1 MVHPNVLSHSS
12 AFLLGWTP
20 ASRPGKINNFYA
32 GYAGLTP
39 TDRYAALGGGWTGE
53 LSFGFLNALDLLGED
68 FMGRRVHP

>member
-1 MVHPNVLSHSS
+1 MNRLESVKAAVV
-12 AFLLGWTP
+12 GP
-20 ASRPGKINNFYA
+20 APGPGAGLYAA